1 MGNKLFKKIGVILAT
16 LGLLIPLLMA
26 AAPVASAQ
34 ETDPALEKI
43 QKKGTLVVGL
53 SADYAPFEFHS
64 TVNGQDKIV
73 GFDVSMAQQ
82 IAKDLG
88 VKLVIK
94 EMGFDGLIGALQTGK
109 IDIIISGIVDTP
121 ERQKV
126 VDFSKPYLSSKQT
139 VLIMKKNEKKFTN
152 NINSFDGQKIG
163 AQRQTTQETFAKN
176 DIPNSKVVSL
186 QKVPDLVSQLSAG
199 KVNGVVLASPIG
211 EAYAQQNKAF
221 KLIYPKPSS
230 SEGSMAVAM
239 PKNSPA
245 LQAKINATIDDIKN
259 TNKFEKF
266 QKEANKLMF
275 ANNSFWA
282 KYGNLF
288 IKGTLYTL
296 ALAAIAV
303 IVGVGLGTVLALM
316 KLSRAF
322 ILKAIANIYVEYVR
336 GTPLLVQAFMV
347 FFGTQVIG
355 LNLSAFAAG
364 ALAMGLNS
372 AAYVTEIIRSGI
384 NSVSAGQ
391 MEAAR
396 SLGLSNGKTMR
407 YVILP
412 QAVKNILPALGN
424 EFVTVIKEGSVVSVI
439 GVGELMF
446 QTGVIQGA
454 SFKPFFPLLITSV
467 IYFVLT
473 FSISRALGFAEK
485 RMARSSR

>member
-1 MGNKLFKKIGVILAT
+1 
-16 LGLLIPLLMA
+16 
-26 AAPVASAQ
+26 
-34 ETDPALEKI
+34 
-43 QKKGTLVVGL
+43 
-53 SADYAPFEFHS
+53 
-64 TVNGQDKIV
+64 
-73 GFDVSMAQQ
+73 
-82 IAKDLG
+82 
-88 VKLVIK
+88 
-94 EMGFDGLIGALQTGK
+94 
-109 IDIIISGIVDTP
+109 
-121 ERQKV
+121 
-126 VDFSKPYLSSKQT
+126 
-139 VLIMKKNEKKFTN
+139 
-152 NINSFDGQKIG
+152 
-163 AQRQTTQETFAKN
+163 
-176 DIPNSKVVSL
+176 
-186 QKVPDLVSQLSAG
+186 
-199 KVNGVVLASPIG
+199 
-211 EAYAQQNKAF
+211 
-221 KLIYPKPSS
+221 
-230 SEGSMAVAM
+230 
-239 PKNSPA
+239 
-245 LQAKINATIDDIKN
+245 
-259 TNKFEKF
+259 
-266 QKEANKLMF
+266 
-275 ANNSFWA
+275 
-282 KYGNLF
+282 
-288 IKGTLYTL
+288 
-296 ALAAIAV
+296 
-303 IVGVGLGTVLALM
+303 
-316 KLSRAF
+316 
-322 ILKAIANIYVEYVR
+322 IANIYVEYVR